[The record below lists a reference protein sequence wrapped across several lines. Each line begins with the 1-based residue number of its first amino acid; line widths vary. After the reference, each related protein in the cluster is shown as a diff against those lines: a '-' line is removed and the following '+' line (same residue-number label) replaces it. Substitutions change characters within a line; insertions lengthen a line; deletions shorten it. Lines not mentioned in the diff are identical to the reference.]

1 MLENIPEEEK
11 QKRLNAIRELSELAD
26 TYRQAMEEE
35 RKKQEQYWDSL
46 TPEQQL
52 DAFCCI
58 VRRIVKGELDEQGS
72 YRYVLY
78 NVFGWGPE
86 AYATALDAG
95 YMNLHNSIYP
105 DGHDENLINSF
116 CKFMKLEVEEDKIEK
131 FLRNPHNVT

>member
-1 MLENIPEEEK
+1 MRPAYLLPRNTLL
-11 QKRLNAIRELSELAD
+11 R
-26 TYRQAMEEE
+26 T
-35 RKKQEQYWDSL
+35 
-46 TPEQQL
+46 QQH
-52 DAFCCI
+52 AFCCI

-95 YMNLHNSIYP
+95 YMSLHNSIYP

-116 CKFMKLEVEEDKIEK
+116 CKFMKLQIEDDTILN
-131 FLRNPHNVT
+131 FLRKSYHVS